1 MSGRA
6 RTRRTPQ
13 KRGGCGA
20 CRFESTH
27 PVKSVGRTLD
37 VAGTKGRLLVATPLL
52 TDPNFERTVVLM
64 LEDNDEGALGLVL
77 NRPSELEVEE
87 PLPDWADLSA
97 PPPVVFVGGPVSRSS
112 VIALARVGDGPQP
125 TEDAWTSVLGPIGVL
140 DLTADA
146 ALMHAVI
153 DGVRVFAGYA
163 GWGSDQLNGEIAE
176 GAWFVV
182 DALPTDA
189 TTDEPDELW
198 RSVLARQPDR
208 LRLFANYPPDPAVN

>member
-1 MSGRA
+1 M
-6 RTRRTPQ
+6 
-13 KRGGCGA
+13 
-20 CRFESTH
+20 
-27 PVKSVGRTLD
+27 
-37 VAGTKGRLLVATPLL
+37 AGTKGRLLVATPLL

-112 VIALARVGDGPQP
+112 VIALARVAEGPEP
-125 TEDAWTSVLGPIGVL
+125 TEDTWTSVLGPIGVL

-146 ALMHAVI
+146 SLMHAVV

-163 GWGSDQLNGEIAE
+163 GWGSDQLKAEIAE

-182 DALPTDA
+182 DALPSDA
-189 TTDEPDELW
+189 TTEEPDELW
-198 RSVLARQPDR
+198 RAVLRRQDDN